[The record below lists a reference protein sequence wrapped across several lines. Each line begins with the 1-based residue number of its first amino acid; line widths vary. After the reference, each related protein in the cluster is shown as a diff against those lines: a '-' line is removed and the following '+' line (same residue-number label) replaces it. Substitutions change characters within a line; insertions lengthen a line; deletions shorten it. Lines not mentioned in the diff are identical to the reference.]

1 MAESDRIKWDQR
13 FARSNEIDI
22 APPNWLKEVEASL
35 PQQGYALDIAA
46 GAGRL
51 AIWLASRG
59 LDVLAVDISRT
70 GLELARQGAA
80 AKGLQI
86 ETLAEDL
93 EAEPLPEGPFDVITC
108 FNYRQR
114 GLFPLIRER
123 LKVGGFFLSEV
134 ATVSNLERHAHP
146 SLKYLAEQGEL
157 RQDCAPLEIVYYREG
172 WSDDRASA
180 RVLARKIFCH
190 ISEAPI

>member
-22 APPNWLKEVEASL
+22 APPNWLMEVEASL

-51 AIWLASRG
+51 AIWMASRG

-93 EAEPLPEGPFDVITC
+93 EAEPLPEGPFDLITC

-114 GLFPLIRER
+114 DLFPFICKR
-123 LKVGGFFLSEV
+123 LKVGGLFLSEV

-157 RQDCAPLEIVYYREG
+157 RQDCAPLEIVYYRRLVRRPRLG
-172 WSDDRASA
+172 T
-180 RVLARKIFCH
+180 CTC
-190 ISEAPI
+190 P